1 MEDCEIASLPEIG
14 RESGEIALTE
24 PIADSAGDPNLLRI
38 NLEQLLDQ
46 CVDRAQIAPAG
57 APLIKPIDEQS
68 ASELCGGRG
77 EECTRRGGETAAAL
91 RRAGYLSG
99 LRPSSGL
106 SW

>member
-1 MEDCEIASLPEIG
+1 MELCEIASLPKLG

-68 ASELCGGRG
+68 ASELCGGRD
-77 EECTRRGGETAAAL
+77 EKCTRRDEETAAAL
-91 RRAGYLSG
+91 RRAVHLPD
-99 LRPSSGL
+99 LRPSSG
-106 SW
+106 